1 MTVHETYIAT
11 HMCVVSLTCD
21 RLAQRLLHKIGFHQ
35 NSAWLWG
42 MVVELQVINGN
53 VDQALQVLDA
63 ALRLPLN
70 NGVAI
75 LKQVLTNSILSS
87 VCCPRARVCVCVC
100 VCVCVFVMH
109 LSICATLAQHHNQPF
124 VLCTGCAI
132 VGLEM
137 ASMAASVMATA
148 AHLFTKQQHQILVR

>member
-87 VCCPRARVCVCVC
+87 VC